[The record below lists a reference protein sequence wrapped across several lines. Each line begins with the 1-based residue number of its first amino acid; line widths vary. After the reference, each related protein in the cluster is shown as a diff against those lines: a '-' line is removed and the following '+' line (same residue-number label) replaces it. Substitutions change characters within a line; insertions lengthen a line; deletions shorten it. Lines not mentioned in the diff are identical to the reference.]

1 MQNPQSSYQEDK
13 ISDFFNFR
21 IFISTKV
28 IKLIY
33 VLGVIILTIIAI
45 LIAFAPDYRF
55 ISHDED
61 EQVPFKLLIALILIF
76 LFNLIWRVS
85 CEFTIL
91 FFSMHEILASIEKN
105 FKLANPVKS
114 RTNCPQCGAEIS
126 PADIFCPNCGY
137 KLT

>member
-21 IFISTKV
+21 IFISTKI

-33 VLGVIILTIIAI
+33 NLGVIILTIIAI
-45 LIAFAPDYRF
+45 LIAPEF
-55 ISHDED
+55 ISRVEK
-61 EQVPFKLLIALILIF
+61 ELTGLTFILTFIIYII
-76 LFNLIWRVS
+76 FNLIWRVL

>member
-1 MQNPQSSYQEDK
+1 MQNPQSSQDK

-21 IFISTKV
+21 IFISTKI

-33 VLGVIILTIIAI
+33 NLGVIILTIIAI
-45 LIAFAPDYRF
+45 LIAPEF
-55 ISHDED
+55 ISRVEK
-61 EQVPFKLLIALILIF
+61 ELTGLTFILTFIIYII
-76 LFNLIWRVS
+76 FNLIWRVL

>member
-1 MQNPQSSYQEDK
+1 MQNPQSSQDK

-21 IFISTKV
+21 IFISTK
-28 IKLIY
+28 IIELIY
-33 VLGVIILTIIAI
+33 VLGIIALTIFAI
-45 LIAFAPDYRF
+45 LIASEF
-55 ISHDED
+55 ISRDE
-61 EQVPFKLLIALILIF
+61 EELTVLTFIIYII
-76 LFNLIWRVS
+76 FNLIWRVL

-105 FKLANPVKS
+105 FKLANPAKS

>member
-21 IFISTKV
+21 IFISTK
-28 IKLIY
+28 IIELIY
-33 VLGVIILTIIAI
+33 VLGIIALTIFAI
-45 LIAFAPDYRF
+45 LIASEF
-55 ISHDED
+55 ISRDE
-61 EQVPFKLLIALILIF
+61 EELTVLTFIIYII
-76 LFNLIWRVS
+76 FNLIWRVL

>member
-1 MQNPQSSYQEDK
+1 MQNPQSSYLEDK

-21 IFISTKV
+21 IFISTK
-28 IKLIY
+28 IIELIY
-33 VLGVIILTIIAI
+33 VLGIIALTIFAIFIASE
-45 LIAFAPDYRF
+45 F
-55 ISHDED
+55 ISRE
-61 EQVPFKLLIALILIF
+61 EEELTVLTFIIYIF
-76 LFNLIWRVS
+76 FNLIWRVL